1 MIRSVFVALTL
12 MSILL
17 ITGPG
22 QVFSDSGMALNVC
35 QELMNNAR
43 NFENRAT
50 WHNRVCKNLMQQI
63 ENMSKAPK
71 NPGTSQALETLFQQ
85 YDQNREMENK
95 LRLLFRQTSEEA
107 ERCMKSIN

>member
-1 MIRSVFVALTL
+1 MIRSVFFVIAL

-35 QELMNNAR
+35 QELVNNAR
-43 NFENRAT
+43 AYENRAT

-63 ENMSKAPK
+63 ENMSKLPK
-71 NPGTSQALETLFQQ
+71 NAGTSQALDSLFQQ

>member
-1 MIRSVFVALTL
+1 MIRSVFVVFALL
-12 MSILL
+12 SILSVS
-17 ITGPG
+17 GPG

-35 QELMNNAR
+35 QELVNNAR
-43 NFENRAT
+43 AYENRAT

-63 ENMSKAPK
+63 ETMSKSPQ

-95 LRLLFRQTSEEA
+95 LRQLFRQTSEEA
-107 ERCMKSIN
+107 ERCMKSVN